1 MIMIWVGLSQFIF
14 LFKMGLMVLN
24 YFMFGWIE
32 SIYSFLLDKM
42 GKEKVYDNGPRNNL
56 WMKEDDLGRA
66 DGAIKEI
73 TESWKTTS
81 LKWNL
86 IKLSSLNH
94 S

>member
-1 MIMIWVGLSQFIF
+1 MIWVGLSQFIF

-56 WMKEDDLGRA
+56 
-66 DGAIKEI
+66 
-73 TESWKTTS
+73 
-81 LKWNL
+81 
-86 IKLSSLNH
+86 
-94 S
+94 